1 MPQKNPF
8 GNVAGEDVSNWGGA
22 TLAKV
27 AVLALEAPLHAVSAA
42 GNPAAAPA
50 PRIDWTNLRRV
61 RRKLDSVSLCFRG
74 LVRTRTAGENGRGLH
89 GQAWVSREQILKE
102 KRILLL
108 IMLDA

>member
-1 MPQKNPF
+1 MPQKNAF
-8 GNVAGEDVSNWGGA
+8 GNIAGEDVSNWEGT
-22 TLAKV
+22 TLAKGV
-27 AVLALEAPLHAVSAA
+27 VLALEAPLHAVKTA

-61 RRKLDSVSLCFRG
+61 RRKLDSVSSCFQG
-74 LVRTRTAGENGRGLH
+74 LVRTRTKCLH

-102 KRILLL
+102 KSVLLF